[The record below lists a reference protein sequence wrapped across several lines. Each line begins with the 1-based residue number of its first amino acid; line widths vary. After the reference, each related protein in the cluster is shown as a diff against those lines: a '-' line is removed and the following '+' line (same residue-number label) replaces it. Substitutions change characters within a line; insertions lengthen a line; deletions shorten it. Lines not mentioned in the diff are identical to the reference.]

1 MHSGKTNLKII
12 EMENPSKGNPKAN
25 KMRQKAENI
34 LKMKSSGK
42 NFADSEA
49 DLLKLSHE
57 LQVHQIEL
65 ELINDELTHAKEQAE
80 VTSEKFAELYYA
92 PMGYFTLSR
101 KKEIIDV
108 NPTGAQMLGL
118 DHQDLIN
125 RSFSL
130 FVSDVSKSVFDHF
143 INEVFRSKTIQTCDL
158 ILNVKNR
165 PAAYIYMNG
174 LIRANYSQCQL
185 IAIDITERKKTEK
198 ELQRL
203 LSELNS
209 TQTKLRVAL
218 ESGNIGIWEWDLE
231 TGELIL
237 DVRSEALFGRNAGTF
252 GKTIAAFKNLIH
264 EGDISYLESAFNKA
278 IDEDLTFEIIVR
290 TKTKNSKS
298 AFLNLKAHIRRDKN
312 GGPKRFTGVCFDVTG
327 LKEIEHAISKLN
339 EELMRSNKDLESF
352 AYVASHDLQEPLRMV
367 SSFMQLLSMKYENKL
382 DKDAQEYIGFAVDGA
397 KRMYELLNGLLS
409 YSRLS
414 SRGNE
419 FSRVDMSSIKGRII
433 DNLKLIINERNAEI
447 VSDDLPVVFADE
459 TQMIQLFQNLISNS
473 IKFSQNSP
481 KIFISSRNEDQFYV
495 FSVRDEGIG
504 IESQYF
510 ERIFQIFQRLV
521 ARDEY
526 DGIGI
531 GLAICKRIVERH
543 KGKIWVE
550 SEPGK
555 GSVFSF
561 TIPKPEDNNFN

>member
-1 MHSGKTNLKII
+1 MHSGKTNPKIFNMPNSS
-12 EMENPSKGNPKAN
+12 EGNPKSD
-25 KMRQKAENI
+25 KLRQKAENI
-34 LKMKSSGK
+34 FKK
-42 NFADSEA
+42 NFSEKAFPDSES
-49 DLLKLSHE
+49 DLMKLSHE

-65 ELINDELTHAKEQAE
+65 ELINEELINAKEQAE

-92 PMGYFTLSR
+92 PMGYFTLS
-101 KKEIIDV
+101 KKNEIIDV

-118 DHQDLIN
+118 DRQYLIN
-125 RSFSL
+125 RPFSI
-130 FVSDVSKSVFDHF
+130 FVSEKSKAVFDLF
-143 INEVFRSKTIQTCDL
+143 INGVYKSKTIQTCDL
-158 ILNVKNR
+158 ILNVKDK
-165 PAAYIYMNG
+165 PAVYIYMNG
-174 LIRANYSQCQL
+174 LIKANYSQCQL
-185 IAIDITERKKTEK
+185 IAIDITERKKSEK

-231 TGELIL
+231 TGELML
-237 DVRSEALFGRNAGTF
+237 DERSEILFGRNAGTF
-252 GKTIAAFKNLIH
+252 GKTIAAFKNLID
-264 EGDISYLESAFNKA
+264 EEDISHLEGAFNKA
-278 IDEDLTFEIIVR
+278 IEKDLTLEVVVR
-290 TKTKNSKS
+290 NKTKNPKS
-298 AFLNLKAHIRRDKN
+298 TYISLKAHIRSDNHGR
-312 GGPKRFTGVCFDVTG
+312 PKRLTGVCFDVTG
-327 LKEIEHAISKLN
+327 LKEIEQTILKLN

-367 SSFMQLLSMKYENKL
+367 TSFMQLLSMKYDNKL
-382 DKDAQEYIGFAVDGA
+382 DEDAKEYIGFAVEGA
-397 KRMYELLNGLLS
+397 KRMYELLNGLLT

-414 SRGNE
+414 SRGKE
-419 FSRVDMSSIKGRII
+419 FSLVDMNLIMDSVL

-447 VSDDLPVVFADE
+447 VSDELPAVYCDKI
-459 TQMIQLFQNLISNS
+459 QMLQLLQNLISNS
-473 IKFSQNSP
+473 IKFSQSPP
-481 KIFISSRNEDQFYV
+481 KIFISSRIEDQFYV

-510 ERIFQIFQRLV
+510 ERIFQIFQRLA

-531 GLAICKRIVERH
+531 GLAVCKRIVERH
-543 KGKIWVE
+543 KGEIWVE

-561 TIPKPEDNNFN
+561 TIPKN